1 MASIKAKGI
10 LFDMDGTLVDTTILV
25 EKGWIAKAE
34 QYGLDGTELIKHTH
48 GRPCLDIFRTFFP
61 PECHTPEYAQ
71 AYEDEHIE
79 LTEGLVAVPGIHE
92 TIAAI
97 PPSKWAVVT
106 AASRKWASTRISQA
120 GLPQPLHMVSSGDVT
135 LGKPH
140 PEGYLK
146 GAEALGLA
154 ASDVVVFEDAV
165 NGVKAGLAAGAKVIG
180 LVTSTT
186 EENLRSAGAHFVV
199 KDFTEIQAVDNG
211 DHLEL
216 IIQQHN

>member
-1 MASIKAKGI
+1 MASIKVKGV

-25 EKGWIAKAE
+25 EKGWMAKAA
-34 QYGLDGTELIKHTH
+34 QYNLDGAELIKHTH
-48 GRPCLDIFRTFFP
+48 GRPCLDIFRMFFP

-79 LTEGLVAVPGIHE
+79 ITDGLVAVPGVHE
-92 TIAAI
+92 IINAI

-106 AASRKWASTRISQA
+106 AASRKWASTRIFQA
-120 GLPQPLHMVSSGDVT
+120 GLPQPTHMVADDDVK

-165 NGVKAGLAAGAKVIG
+165 NGVKAGLAAGAMVIG

-199 KDFTEIQAVDNG
+199 RDFREIQVVDNG

-216 IIQQHN
+216 IINLQN